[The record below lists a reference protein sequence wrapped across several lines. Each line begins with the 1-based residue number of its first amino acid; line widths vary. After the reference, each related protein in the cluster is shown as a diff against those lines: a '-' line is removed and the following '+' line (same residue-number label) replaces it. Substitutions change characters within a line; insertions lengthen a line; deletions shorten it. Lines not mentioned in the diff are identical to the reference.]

1 MKKCLIFS
9 YVALILSIIVSGR
22 GAEVTKPKE
31 TTPKIEISEYRA
43 PETLPPTAEPESQ
56 PSTVR
61 VLHNSAVT
69 EMDMEEYIIGVTAA
83 EMPASFEPEAL
94 KAQAVAARSYA
105 LYCMRSGKHPDA
117 DVCTDP
123 ACCQAWQSEEELR
136 EKWGD
141 KEEYYEKISAAVSS
155 TAGEYLSY
163 GGQAV
168 FAAFHSSSAGETED
182 SGEIWSPVPYLV
194 SVSSP
199 ESEKDVPN
207 FVSTVDCAPLD
218 FRDTILHDHPEADFT
233 SPRAGW
239 VTELRRDNSGR
250 VDTAVIGGTEISGAE
265 LRRLFSLRST
275 AFTLD
280 YTGSAFCFTV
290 TGYGHGVGMSQY
302 GANVMA
308 RDGYSYRD
316 ILFHYYPE
324 TELKT
329 M

>member
-9 YVALILSIIVSGR
+9 YAALILSIIVSGK
-22 GAEVTKPKE
+22 GASVPEPRA
-31 TTPKIEISEYRA
+31 TPAKIEITEYRA
-43 PETLPPTAEPESQ
+43 PETLPPTAEPEVQ
-56 PSTVR
+56 PRTIR
-61 VLHNSAVT
+61 VLHESAVT
-69 EMDMEEYIIGVTAA
+69 ETDMEEYIIGVTAA
-83 EMPASFEPEAL
+83 EMPASFETEAL

-105 LYCMRSGKHPDA
+105 LYCKHGGKHQEA

-136 EKWGD
+136 EKWNDNG
-141 KEEYYEKISAAVSS
+141 EYYDKIAAAVRE

-163 GGQAV
+163 NGQAV

-199 ESEKDVPN
+199 ESERDVPN
-207 FVSTVDCAPLD
+207 FVSTVECSPLD
-218 FRDTILHDHPEADFT
+218 FRDTVLHDHPEANFT
-233 SPRAGW
+233 SPRANW
-239 VTELRRDNSGR
+239 VTELRRDASGR
-250 VDTAVIGGTEISGAE
+250 VDTAVIGGAEISGE
-265 LRRLFSLRST
+265 EMRSLFSLRST

-280 YTGSAFCFTV
+280 YTGSAFRFTV

-308 RDGYSYRD
+308 RDGYTYRD